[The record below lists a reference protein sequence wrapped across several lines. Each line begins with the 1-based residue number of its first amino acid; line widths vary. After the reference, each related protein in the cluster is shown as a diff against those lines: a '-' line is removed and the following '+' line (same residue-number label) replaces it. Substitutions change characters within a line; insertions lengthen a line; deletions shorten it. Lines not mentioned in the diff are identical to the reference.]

1 MNKPIDELYLEWL
14 SGQVGD
20 SVFNRNRTYWR
31 LLKQLHDKEFVWV
44 VPNDDNRVADG
55 RDLRTEFVEHEGL
68 TGVDPGWINMGC
80 SMLEL
85 IIALSRRLAFEAEGR
100 PRVWFWHLLRNIG
113 LHRWDDSI
121 RIFPQEAIDTVL
133 ETVIWRQYK
142 PDGVNGLFPLKYP
155 REDQRKIEL
164 WYQLS
169 AYVLEMD
176 Q

>member
-14 SGQVGD
+14 NSQVGD

-55 RDLRTEFVEHEGL
+55 RDLRTEFVEEAGL
-68 TGVDPGWINMGC
+68 TNVDDGWINMGC

-85 IIALSRRLAFEAEGR
+85 IIALSRRLAFEAEGK
-100 PRVWFWHLLRNIG
+100 PRVWFWHMLKNLYLSTLDDESVYSEAYVEQVMHNI
-113 LHRWDDSI
+113 
-121 RIFPQEAIDTVL
+121 
-133 ETVIWRQYK
+133 IWRQYE
-142 PDGVNGLFPLKYP
+142 PDGFGGLFPLKHP
-155 REDQRKIEL
+155 QEDQRKVEL